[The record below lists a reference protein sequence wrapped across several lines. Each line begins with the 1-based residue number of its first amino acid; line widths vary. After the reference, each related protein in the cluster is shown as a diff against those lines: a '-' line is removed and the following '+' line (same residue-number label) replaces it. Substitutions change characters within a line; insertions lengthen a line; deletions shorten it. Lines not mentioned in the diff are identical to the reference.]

1 VRPIDV
7 LQRWAP
13 RYARIA
19 IAAAFLSAVAGRFGL
34 WTGQVRWDAFERFI
48 ARTAELNAWAP
59 RFMIPVLAWS
69 ATVAETTLAL
79 ALIAGVGVR
88 WAAFGSAALLA
99 WFATAMLVYT
109 GLKPPLDYS
118 VYSASACALLLAL
131 HERRRTEHPVA
142 SGNTPRSHHHENQ
155 RASLSSHLNAAGVAP
170 NSVMR
175 GFRFPPTMS
184 IVSCTGQKYVRCRLG
199 DVLRSLAVRNAP
211 NGALTNNRSRSLMAF
226 HGRTPQANVLDQGR
240 RWPRA

>member
-1 VRPIDV
+1 

-34 WTGQVRWDAFERFI
+34 WTGQFSWEAFGRFI

-59 RFMIPVLAWS
+59 RSMIPVLAWS
-69 ATVAETTLAL
+69 ATIAETTLAL
-79 ALIAGVGVR
+79 ALLAGVGVR

-131 HERRRTEHPVA
+131 HEHRRSVTFGGERTSSSTSRPMSSAPSSMRPTAPLRMGGGTTRCSSCSSTPVRA
-142 SGNTPRSHHHENQ
+142 CRRSSKMRPCDLQLVRPCQIRLRGKGRKKRLCPLADQRRPRW
-155 RASLSSHLNAAGVAP
+155 AWAGP
-170 NSVMR
+170 
-175 GFRFPPTMS
+175 
-184 IVSCTGQKYVRCRLG
+184 LW
-199 DVLRSLAVRNAP
+199 
-211 NGALTNNRSRSLMAF
+211 
-226 HGRTPQANVLDQGR
+226 RTT
-240 RWPRA
+240 